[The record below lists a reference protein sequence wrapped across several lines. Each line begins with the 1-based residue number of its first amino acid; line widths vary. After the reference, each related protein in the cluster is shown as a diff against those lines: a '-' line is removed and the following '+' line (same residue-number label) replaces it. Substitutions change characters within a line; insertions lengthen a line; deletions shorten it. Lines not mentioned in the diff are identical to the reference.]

1 MQRLRRARIAEGQ
14 ILRPGQRDP
23 RAADSGSAPLALV
36 ANSLVPPHR
45 DPPFS
50 IRPDRHHGRLAH
62 FPLAGFTWGG
72 AIRGT
77 GRGIGRAS
85 APRVWPDHLLIHVTS
100 GSLRLEQ
107 PRLDRLLQADT
118 LTFIPLG
125 TAFSLLHLSEV
136 RGDVLAVPAALV
148 RKLGTILPDGI
159 VSGRPSDED
168 GARIGHAI
176 ARLSTMGMLR
186 DSALLGLAGQQ
197 LNQLSLTL
205 SRLQEAP
212 QPDARSPAHSR
223 NARPLTDRFMRLVQR
238 EMENAPTLGDLAQEL
253 GVTIGMLDRACR
265 AARGRS
271 ALDLMYDLRLE
282 RAVTLL
288 KERRAS
294 PAEIAVRLGY
304 VGLSHMKRAFIA
316 ATGRGP
322 EDFVLMN
329 APRRSP
335 ESAPD
340 WF

>member
-1 MQRLRRARIAEGQ
+1 
-14 ILRPGQRDP
+14 
-23 RAADSGSAPLALV
+23 
-36 ANSLVPPHR
+36 
-45 DPPFS
+45 
-50 IRPDRHHGRLAH
+50 
-62 FPLAGFTWGG
+62 
-72 AIRGT
+72 
-77 GRGIGRAS
+77 
-85 APRVWPDHLLIHVTS
+85 
-100 GSLRLEQ
+100 
-107 PRLDRLLQADT
+107 
-118 LTFIPLG
+118 
-125 TAFSLLHLSEV
+125 
-136 RGDVLAVPAALV
+136 
-148 RKLGTILPDGI
+148 
-159 VSGRPSDED
+159 
-168 GARIGHAI
+168 
-176 ARLSTMGMLR
+176 
-186 DSALLGLAGQQ
+186 
-197 LNQLSLTL
+197 
-205 SRLQEAP
+205 
-212 QPDARSPAHSR
+212 
-223 NARPLTDRFMRLVQR
+223 
-238 EMENAPTLGDLAQEL
+238 MENAPTLGDLAQEL